1 MEAASMV
8 GGMHDVESNAGE
20 SESLFK
26 RLGGYDA
33 IHAAVDRFYGKV
45 LADPRVRGF
54 FAGIDMDSQIRK
66 QRRFLAHVFG
76 GPAPWDGKELRHAH
90 RHMKLTD
97 EHFDAVA
104 GHLHD
109 TLAEL
114 GVTPELIAEVMAIAG
129 STRADVLDR

>member
-1 MEAASMV
+1 MSATP
-8 GGMHDVESNAGE
+8 G

-26 RLGGYDA
+26 RLGGYEA
-33 IHAAVDRFYGKV
+33 IDAAVDRFYAKV
-45 LADPRVRGF
+45 LADDRVRTF
-54 FAGIDMDSQIRK
+54 FAGVDMDQQIRK

-90 RHMKLTD
+90 RHMTLSD

-109 TLAEL
+109 TLVEL
-114 GVTPELIAEVMAIAG
+114 GVAPELVAEVMTIAG

>member
-1 MEAASMV
+1 MAIMDDTS
-8 GGMHDVESNAGE
+8 G

-26 RLGGYDA
+26 RLGGYEA
-33 IHAAVDRFYGKV
+33 INAAVDRFYAKV
-45 LADPRVRGF
+45 VADERVRGF
-54 FAGIDMDSQIRK
+54 FTGVDMDVQIRK

-97 EHFDAVA
+97 EHFTAVA
-104 GHLHD
+104 GHLND
-109 TLAEL
+109 TLVEL
-114 GVTPELIAEVMAIAG
+114 GLAPELVAEVMAIAG